1 MRLRWTLHG
10 HSRARLRAASLFA
23 AFALTAGCAAS
34 VSPNRNDGGALDGDP
49 NNPPGDAGRDVRF
62 RDVPDPLPDA
72 FREPPCPDGST
83 EGVRMYTCDP
93 FTNRGCSA
101 GTACYPFIEYPMGR
115 CAREIYRAECVA
127 AGSQPVGS
135 PCEGSN
141 ACVAGSSCFATGAGT
156 RCLRLC
162 RIDGGEP
169 RCPRGSVCEPTD
181 LPDFG
186 ACD

>member
-1 MRLRWTLHG
+1 MLSRRVSVFCSSLLRTAAWLG
-10 HSRARLRAASLFA
+10 AIAAS
-23 AFALTAGCAAS
+23 AGCAAS
-34 VSPNRNDGGALDGDP
+34 VSPDRSDGSSIDGGAIG
-49 NNPPGDAGRDVRF
+49 PGADASRDVRF

-83 EGVRMYTCDP
+83 DGVRMYECDP
-93 FTNRGCSA
+93 FTNRGCAS
-101 GTACYPFIEYPMGR
+101 GMACYPFIEYPMGR
-115 CAREIYRAECVA
+115 CAREIYRATCIP
-127 AGSQPVGS
+127 AGTQPVGA

-162 RIDGGEP
+162 RLDGAEP

>member
-1 MRLRWTLHG
+1 MLERWTSNCLQT
-10 HSRARLRAASLFA
+10 AA
-23 AFALTAGCAAS
+23 ALVIALVTASGCAAS
-34 VSPNRNDGGALDGDP
+34 VSPNRSDGSIDGDP
-49 NNPPGDAGRDVRF
+49 NGPVGDAGRDVRF

-93 FTNRGCSA
+93 FTNSGCGA

-115 CAREIYRAECVA
+115 CAREIYRSECVPS
-127 AGSQPVGS
+127 GTQPVGS

-156 RCLRLC
+156 RCLKLC